1 MRKIPMTVASIIC
14 ALLLPATAQVPVTVN
29 KSTVLSGGTIMLP
42 SISGAGSIF
51 VPNNFVLDMGGASCT
66 GDTSGN
72 TWATVGGSA
81 SASITG
87 HSGTT
92 YYYTVNGYPLVTI
105 KTTAPSIF
113 TNSVSAIVNVNVH
126 NPAGSDGWSTI
137 GAGQNYAVTII
148 DDTGGSGG
156 GNSTVK
162 PYATLTGMGDTME
175 SLSRRNDSTEDR
187 KLLGFMLKST
197 TNAIISALA
206 VSLSNT
212 TTNAVENNNF
222 SAIKLYRD
230 DGSGD
235 WSGGD
240 TLLSSTTN
248 CGGIALFN
256 GLAISTDTTNKT
268 FFLTAS
274 FCPTNQTKNSF
285 ITALLR
291 GQNISAAVTNA
302 PIEVTGGTVVGK
314 QWAFMDTTQ
323 AEDDAYAYALTN
335 GLVSASITNGF
346 VTASITN
353 GLGAVSVT
361 NQLGGN
367 TVYTTIAT
375 EKSGSFADSI
385 WPAVAAGAAGIGA
398 AFTSDQLTNQPQSN
412 EFTKPK

>member
-1 MRKIPMTVASIIC
+1 MKKTILIPAIIVC
-14 ALLLPATAQVPVTVN
+14 AILLPAAAQVPVTVN

-42 SISGAGSIF
+42 SISGAGSVS
-51 VPNNFVLDMGGASCT
+51 VPNNFVLDMGGAGCT

-81 SASITG
+81 SASVTG
-87 HSGTT
+87 HSGAT
-92 YYYTVNGYPLVTI
+92 YYYIVNGYPLVTI
-105 KTTAPSIF
+105 KTTAPSVF
-113 TNSVSAIVNVNVH
+113 TNSISAIVNVNIH

-148 DDTGGSGG
+148 DDTGGGSSGG
-156 GNSTVK
+156 ATLK

-187 KLLGFMLKST
+187 KLLGFMLKSA
-197 TNAIISALA
+197 TNAVISALA
-206 VSLSNT
+206 VCLSNT

-222 SAIKLYRD
+222 SDIKLYRD
-230 DGSGD
+230 DGSGE
-235 WSGGD
+235 WSAGD
-240 TLLSSTTN
+240 SLISSTTN
-248 CGGIALFN
+248 CGGIAVFN
-256 GLAISTDTTNKT
+256 DLAISTDTTNKT
-268 FFLTAS
+268 FFVTAS

-291 GQNISAAVTNA
+291 GQNISASVTNA

-353 GLGAVSVT
+353 GLGSASVT
-361 NQLGGN
+361 NQIGGN
-367 TVYTTIAT
+367 TVYTTTT

-398 AFTSDQLTNQPQSN
+398 AFTSDQLTSQPQSN
-412 EFTKPK
+412 EFAKPK